1 MEILEIR
8 RRARGSM
15 AQVATEGRPGRIG
28 RVRREGVSGGRGTM
42 RVVAARPEQ
51 RAEERVRQTPKG
63 VPAPPEEPNLEPP
76 KFGFVEHAERMNS
89 RAAMVCAP
97 LLREDET
104 ASLLCQS
111 IWKSKA
117 LQHRRCRSA
126 SSPSSQWSLSPARA
140 SWTSSASAPAGAS
153 TCPSEHRFHLV
164 FPSIATMLFFLQ
176 SLFFLYC
183 CFPHS

>member
-1 MEILEIR
+1 
-8 RRARGSM
+8 M
-15 AQVATEGRPGRIG
+15 APVAKQGRPGRIG

-126 SSPSSQWSLSPARA
+126 SSLSSQWSLSPAR
-140 SWTSSASAPAGAS
+140 AS

-164 FPSIATMLFFLQ
+164 FPSIATTLFFLQ
-176 SLFFLYC
+176 SLFFVLL
-183 CFPHS
+183 FSAFMRTPPQ